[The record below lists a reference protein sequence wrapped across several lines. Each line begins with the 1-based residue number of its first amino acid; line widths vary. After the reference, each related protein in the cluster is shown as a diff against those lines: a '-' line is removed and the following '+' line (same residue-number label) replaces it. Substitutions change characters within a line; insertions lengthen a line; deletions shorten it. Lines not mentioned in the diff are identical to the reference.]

1 MTMIQG
7 CAPQAPRHCEPQG
20 PSSTNPTHASTT
32 MQGGKAVFENDNY
45 RISAGDNNT
54 INVQNKHTGECYEV
68 WGDPHV
74 NVDGKQAFDFWG
86 TTTFKLED
94 GTKLTIETVPAGNNM
109 TLASKMTITN
119 GDYGV
124 QVSGIDT
131 NKTGDLKIDEA
142 KGWGGLLDA
151 VVDDGNVLQENP
163 AGKGFLGIDEGGQIR
178 AVDQNYINHTD
189 LQKGGKSQDNPL
201 FKRLYDAFQN
211 MGGLRS
217 AHFDGSFRN
226 CPGQHHQGHV
236 NRHEHRP
243 HHQAHH
249 HHHRPS
255 EHLAQPAQPAQP
267 APSQPTSA
275 QPAPSKPTPNPMFVP
290 IPMPVPVVPHLPN
303 LPRLF

>member
-7 CAPQAPRHCEPQG
+7 CNHSPRHCEPQG
-20 PSSTNPTHASTT
+20 PSSTNPTHASTS
-32 MQGGKAVFENDNY
+32 MQGGQAVFENDNY
-45 RISAGDNNT
+45 RITAGDNNT
-54 INVQNKHTGECYEV
+54 ITVNNKHTGECYQV

-74 NVDGKQAFDFWG
+74 NVDGKHAFDFWG
-86 TTTFKLED
+86 TTSFKLED
-94 GTKLTIETVPAGNNM
+94 GTKITIDTVPTSNNM

-131 NKTGDLKIDEA
+131 NKAGDLKIDEA
-142 KGWGGLLDA
+142 KGWGGVLDA

-201 FKRLYDAFQN
+201 FERLYNAFQN
-211 MGGLRS
+211 MGGLHS
-217 AHFDGSFRN
+217 AHFDGSFLS
-226 CPGQHHQGHV
+226 CPGARHQGQVH
-236 NRHEHRP
+236 RHEQRPQHCHEKHLHHR
-243 HHQAHH
+243 AHH
-249 HHHRPS
+249 HHHRQS
-255 EHLAQPAQPAQP
+255 TQPAQSKPLPRPVFVPLPMP
-267 APSQPTSA
+267 APVLPQ
-275 QPAPSKPTPNPMFVP
+275 
-290 IPMPVPVVPHLPN
+290 LPN